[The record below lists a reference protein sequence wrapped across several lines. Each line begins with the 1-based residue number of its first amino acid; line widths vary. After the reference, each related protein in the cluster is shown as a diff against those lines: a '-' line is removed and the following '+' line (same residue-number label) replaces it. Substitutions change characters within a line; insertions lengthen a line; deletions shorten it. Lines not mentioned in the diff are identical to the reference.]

1 VSVVRVQWREP
12 KRKTRTFDDSRN
24 GIASAK
30 AYARGVHDRL
40 GAPADSGRV
49 YPQVTL
55 RELFDRYIDANEI
68 DWRDATAEGKR
79 NHWQLLELHVGKE
92 KIASTLT
99 KEHLDS
105 LKKALINSYPKGGDR
120 KKSINQVRATLNMV
134 VGVYKWAIDH
144 EVIPPTKLI
153 TYRAKFAKN
162 LAGQVVKTAEYSQE
176 EREKVTA
183 AMDMNDSRNW
193 RAAVLTTLFRYCGPR
208 KNAALQLQWPDVDFV
223 NERIRWRPETDKR
236 GRERFQPMP
245 APVRD
250 ALKVAYLWSLKFG
263 YSGQWVFFRPGAGT
277 ESYRSGLS
285 GTRPGRRQGPR
296 GPGEGPAVHL
306 FRVRRRPAPP
316 RGGRRRRGRAVQ
328 GQPCLPPRCRRRRRA
343 RQGIEGRRRVDR

>member
-1 VSVVRVQWREP
+1 VSKARKEIDSFGKPRDRDYVRVFREDVDGVSVVRVQWREP

-30 AYARGVHDRL
+30 SYARGVHDRL

-55 RELFDRYIDANEI
+55 RELRDRYIDANEI

-162 LAGQVVKTAEYSQE
+162 LAGQIVKTAEYSQE

-193 RAAVLTTLFRYCGPR
+193 RVAVLTTLFRYCGPR

-223 NERIRWRPETDKR
+223 NDRIRWRAETDKR

-245 APVRD
+245 APVRE
-250 ALKVAYLWSLKFG
+250 ALMIAYLWSLKFG
-263 YSGQWVFFRPGAGT
+263 YAGQWVFFRPGAGNR
-277 ESYRSGLS
+277 ERYRQWAL
-285 GTRPGRRQGPR
+285 GTRPEGQGSRGQDEGRSLLLLG
-296 GPGEGPAVHL
+296 
-306 FRVRRRPAPP
+306 VRRRPAP
-316 RGGRRRRGRAVQ
+316 
-328 GQPCLPPRCRRRRRA
+328 
-343 RQGIEGRRRVDR
+343 I